1 MFNSWGIVN
10 AYGTYASYYMQHLL
24 PGQDIL
30 LFNLIGSTQSFI
42 VLLFSAVVGR
52 FLDAGYH
59 RTLIIIGSVLVVLGQ
74 FLLSVSVGDGGYGQG
89 NYGLIWLTQGP
100 RHRSRHGLLLR
111 DQLPRYVLRTS
122 LAAKSTLLTNL
133 QSSLPGSGK
142 RRVSPSVWWLRVPV
156 LLV

>member
-42 VLLFSAVVGR
+42 VLLLSAPVGR

-59 RTLIIIGSVLVVLGQ
+59 RTLIVTGSVLVILGQ
-74 FLLSVSVGDGGYGQG
+74 FLLSVSVGNGGYGEG
-89 NYGLIWLTQGP
+89 NYGLIWLTQGLIT
-100 RHRSRHGLLLR
+100 GLGMACFF
-111 DQLPRYVLRTS
+111 VTS
-122 LAAKSTLLTNL
+122 SQGMCRKH
-133 QSSLPGSGK
+133 
-142 RRVSPSVWWLRVPV
+142 V
-156 LLV
+156 

>member
-24 PGQDIL
+24 PGDDIL

-42 VLLFSAVVGR
+42 VLLLSAPVGR

-59 RTLIIIGSVLVVLGQ
+59 RTLIITGSVLVVLGQ
-74 FLLSVSVGDGGYGQG
+74 FLLSVSVGDGGYGSG
-89 NYGLIWLTQGP
+89 NYGLIWLTQGLIT
-100 RHRSRHGLLLR
+100 GLGMACFF
-111 DQLPRYVLRTS
+111 VTS
-122 LAAKSTLLTNL
+122 SQGMQQQVYAASTNSLTIS

-142 RRVSPSVWWLRVPV
+142 RRASPSAWSLQVPV
-156 LLV
+156 LQA